1 MVTLANGTLPGHF
14 PRSALIG
21 RDLNPFGLEVRGAI
35 AYNALHSERPGLGQR
50 GQGAMAS
57 PEQGAASHSTQGSL
71 GELGRLFLKLGCIGF
86 GGPPAH
92 MALMAEAVVERRQ
105 WLSAAEFAE
114 GMAICEILPGPA
126 STQLGIYIGYRR
138 GGLAGALLAGT
149 CFIAPAF
156 ALVVA
161 LSWAYFRFQGLPLTT
176 GLMFGV
182 TPVVVAAIAAFC
194 WKLAHKTL
202 SKPSHWAIAIAVM
215 GAVLGL
221 KLNML
226 LVFPLAGAVGMVIYG
241 PWRSR
246 GADTDSGGLSG
257 LLTLPALGELMPGG
271 ILAIAPLLAL
281 ATTPDP
287 LAVASFMGLERI
299 GEYGGELVWF
309 FLRAGSLV
317 FGGGLT
323 IVPLLEFEVV
333 QGYGW
338 LTREEFLNGVAI
350 GQLTPGPVLLTV
362 AFVGYKVAGLLG
374 AIAATV
380 AAFLPSFGFIILA
393 SPILA
398 TLRSRPPV
406 RAFLQGVTPAALGA
420 VAAASLPLA
429 ASALVLETGH
439 YGRSAIAAALLVA
452 AAIALIRYR
461 RPLWQLLP
469 IGGAIGLL
477 VGG

>member
-1 MVTLANGTLPGHF
+1 
-14 PRSALIG
+14 
-21 RDLNPFGLEVRGAI
+21 
-35 AYNALHSERPGLGQR
+35 
-50 GQGAMAS
+50 MAT
-57 PEQGAASHSTQGSL
+57 PEQGANSHSSTAPL

-92 MALMAEAVVERRQ
+92 MALMSEAVVEQRQ

-138 GGLAGALLAGT
+138 GGVLGGLLAGF

-156 ALVVA
+156 VLVVA

-182 TPVVVAAIAAFC
+182 KPVVVAAIAAFC

-202 SKPSHWAIAIAVM
+202 KEPSHWAIAIAVVW
-215 GAVLGL
+215 AVLGL

-226 LVFPLAGAVGMVIYG
+226 LVFPLAGAVGMGLYG

-246 GADTDSGGLSG
+246 GTGSGGLSG
-257 LLTLPALGELMPGG
+257 LLAWPALGELTPGG
-271 ILAIAPLLAL
+271 ILAIAPLLAV
-281 ATTPDP
+281 ATAADP
-287 LAVASFMGLERI
+287 LAVASFLGLERI
-299 GEYGGELVWF
+299 GEYGVELVWF

-338 LTREEFLNGVAI
+338 LTQAEFLDGVAI

-380 AAFLPSFGFIILA
+380 AAFLPSFGFILLA
-393 SPILA
+393 SPLLV
-398 TLRSRPPV
+398 TLRSRPLV

-420 VAAASLPLA
+420 VAAASVSLVS
-429 ASALVLETGH
+429 SALVLETGDP
-439 YGRSAIAAALLVA
+439 GRSLLAAGILVA
-452 AAIALIRYR
+452 AAIALVRYR

>member
-1 MVTLANGTLPGHF
+1 MTGQDQETTPQSPH
-14 PRSALIG
+14 SA
-21 RDLNPFGLEVRGAI
+21 
-35 AYNALHSERPGLGQR
+35 
-50 GQGAMAS
+50 
-57 PEQGAASHSTQGSL
+57 L

-105 WLSAAEFAE
+105 WLSPAEFAE

-138 GGLAGALLAGT
+138 GGLAGTLLAGI

-156 ALVVA
+156 VLVVA

-182 TPVVVAAIAAFC
+182 KPVVVAAIAAFC
-194 WKLAHKTL
+194 WKLTHKTL
-202 SKPSHWAIAIAVM
+202 SKPSHWAIAIAVI

-226 LVFPLAGAVGMVIYG
+226 LVFPLAGAVGIAIYG

-246 GADTDSGGLSG
+246 GTGSSGGLSG
-257 LLTLPALGELMPGG
+257 LLAWPALGELSPGG
-271 ILAIAPLLAL
+271 ILAIAPLLAI
-281 ATTPDP
+281 APAADP
-287 LAVASFMGLERI
+287 LAVASFLGLERI
-299 GEYGGELVWF
+299 GDYGVELVWF

-338 LTREEFLNGVAI
+338 LTQAEFLDGVAI

-398 TLRSRPPV
+398 TLRSRPLV
-406 RAFLQGVTPAALGA
+406 RAFLEGVTPAALGA
-420 VAAASLPLA
+420 VAAASVSLA
-429 ASALVLETGH
+429 SSALVLTTGDP
-439 YGRSAIAAALLVA
+439 GRSLLAAVLLGA
-452 AAIALIRYR
+452 AAITLIRYR

>member
-1 MVTLANGTLPGHF
+1 MT
-14 PRSALIG
+14 
-21 RDLNPFGLEVRGAI
+21 
-35 AYNALHSERPGLGQR
+35 
-50 GQGAMAS
+50 S
-57 PEQGAASHSTQGSL
+57 PESGAQSPDWKENL
-71 GELGRLFLKLGCIGF
+71 GELARLFLKLGCIGF

-105 WLSAAEFAE
+105 WLSSAEFAE

-138 GGLAGALLAGT
+138 GGLLGGLLAGI
-149 CFIAPAF
+149 CFIAPALV
-156 ALVVA
+156 LVVA
-161 LSWAYFRFQGLPLTT
+161 LSWAYFHFQGLPLTT

-182 TPVVVAAIAAFC
+182 KPVVVAAIAAFC

-202 SKPSHWAIAIAVM
+202 KKSSHWAIAIAVI

-226 LVFPLAGAVGMVIYG
+226 LVFPLAGAVGMALYG

-246 GADTDSGGLSG
+246 GTGSGGPSG
-257 LLTLPALGELMPGG
+257 LLTLPALGELSPGG
-271 ILAIAPLLAL
+271 ILAIAPLLAV
-281 ATTPDP
+281 APAADA
-287 LAVASFMGLERI
+287 LAVASFLGLERI
-299 GEYGGELVWF
+299 GDYGVELMWF

-338 LTREEFLNGVAI
+338 LTQAEFLDGVAI

-393 SPILA
+393 SPVLA
-398 TLRSRPPV
+398 TLRSLPWV
-406 RAFLQGVTPAALGA
+406 RAFLEGVTPAALGA
-420 VAAASLPLA
+420 VAAASVSLVS
-429 ASALVLETGH
+429 SALVLETGDP
-439 YGRSAIAAALLVA
+439 GRSLIAAVLLGA

-469 IGGAIGLL
+469 LGGAIGLL